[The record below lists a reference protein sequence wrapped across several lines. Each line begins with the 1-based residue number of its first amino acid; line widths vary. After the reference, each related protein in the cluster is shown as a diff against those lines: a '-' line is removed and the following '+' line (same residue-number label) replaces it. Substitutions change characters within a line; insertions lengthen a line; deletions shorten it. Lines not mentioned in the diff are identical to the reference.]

1 MKVGLIISTYNWKE
15 ALNVVL
21 ESVKLQTSLPEEIV
35 VCDDGSSDDSEEL
48 VKNHQKNFPCILKH
62 VWQEDNGF
70 RVAASRNNGINE
82 LSEDTDYVVIIDGDM
97 ILHPSFIEDHVYF
110 AEKNCFT
117 QGSRVLISEEK
128 TTQILSRGEINSI
141 ISFFSKGIRKRKN
154 TIYLRFFSSLLDRPN
169 KQLKGIRACNMGF
182 WKKDLYSVNG
192 FNEKFV
198 GWGRE
203 DSEIVV
209 RLFNKGIMRKNIKF
223 SAIAYH
229 LYHKEKSILS
239 VSINDKYLFQTVSSK
254 TSWCNK
260 GLIKSENHES

>member
-15 ALNVVL
+15 ALNQVL
-21 ESVKLQTSLPEEIV
+21 QSIKLQTCLPDEIV
-35 VCDDGSSDDSEEL
+35 VCDDGSREDSGEL
-48 VKNHQKNFPCILKH
+48 VRNLQKDFPCILKY

-70 RVAASRNNGINE
+70 RVAAIRNKGINI
-82 LSEDTDYVVIIDGDM
+82 LSADIEYVVIIDGDM
-97 ILHPSFIEDHVYF
+97 ILHRKFIADHIYF
-110 AEKNCFT
+110 AENNFFT
-117 QGSRVLISEEK
+117 QGSRVLISKEK
-128 TTQILSRGEINSI
+128 TIQIFGRRDTNFI
-141 ISFFSKGIRKRKN
+141 ISFFTKGIKKRKN
-154 TIYLRFFSSLLDRPN
+154 TIYLRFFSSLLDSPS
-169 KQLKGIRACNMGF
+169 KKLKGIRACNMGF

-203 DSEIVV
+203 DSELVV

-229 LYHKEKSILS
+229 LYHKSKLT
-239 VSINDKYLFQTVSSK
+239 VSINDQHLFQTISSK
-254 TSWCNK
+254 ISWCNK

>member
-1 MKVGLIISTYNWKE
+1 MKVGLIISTYNWKV
-15 ALNVVL
+15 ALNQVL
-21 ESVKLQTSLPEEIV
+21 ESIKLQTYLPEEVV
-35 VCDDGSSDDSEEL
+35 VCDDGSSDDSGEL
-48 VKNHQKNFPCILKH
+48 VKNHQKDFPCILKH

-70 RVAASRNNGINE
+70 RVAAIRNKGINK
-82 LSEDTDYVVIIDGDM
+82 LSEDIEYVVIIDGDM
-97 ILHPSFIEDHVYF
+97 ILHPRFIEDHVHF
-110 AEKNCFT
+110 AENNCFT

-141 ISFFSKGIRKRKN
+141 FSFFNKGIRKRKN

-260 GLIKSENHES
+260 GLIKSENYES